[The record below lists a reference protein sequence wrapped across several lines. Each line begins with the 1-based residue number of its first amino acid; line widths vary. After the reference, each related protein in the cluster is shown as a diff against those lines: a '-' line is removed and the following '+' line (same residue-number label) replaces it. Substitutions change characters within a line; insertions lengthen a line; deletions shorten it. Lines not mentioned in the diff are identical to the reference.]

1 MKNVERFSD
10 FEFGQFAIEPDVL
23 EESKKKKKKKKVIS
37 FAILKVCGKNNN
49 PTLRRVLSNSRT
61 SFFLC
66 KYLNSSSSYL
76 ILTLQLLHI

>member
-1 MKNVERFSD
+1 MKNVERFSN

-23 EESKKKKKKKKVIS
+23 EESKNRKRKKLIS
-37 FAILKVCGKNNN
+37 LAILKVCGKNNN

-76 ILTLQLLHI
+76 ILALQLLHI